1 MLSNQRRTTKES
13 RLFVENQR
21 LVHFTIAKYFSSFLS
36 EKEDLFQV
44 GCIGLLDSIKTYNP
58 EIASFSTWAVINIK
72 REIFH
77 YLRKQYKTNY
87 KQKINFV
94 QLNEAF
100 VDKKCVDLDLI
111 DLLNAIAELPEP
123 YRTIITKFDSNGIRY
138 AKISLDMGY
147 PISTIK
153 RKRQE
158 GINKL
163 KELLL
168 EKKQIPNIKL
178 TEKEKQVLFYV
189 SRGLTNLQIGAKLG
203 VSKRTIE
210 THLRNIFVKTK
221 AKNRIQAVNA
231 AM

>member
-1 MLSNQRRTTKES
+1 
-13 RLFVENQR
+13 
-21 LVHFTIAKYFSSFLS
+21 
-36 EKEDLFQV
+36 
-44 GCIGLLDSIKTYNP
+44 
-58 EIASFSTWAVINIK
+58 
-72 REIFH
+72 
-77 YLRKQYKTNY
+77 
-87 KQKINFV
+87 
-94 QLNEAF
+94 
-100 VDKKCVDLDLI
+100 
-111 DLLNAIAELPEP
+111 
-123 YRTIITKFDSNGIRY
+123 
-138 AKISLDMGY
+138 MGY